1 MRVSVVFGYLL
12 LCFIWGTSWV
22 AIKFSLTGFPPLLG
36 AALRFAAASLI
47 LFGYARWRGIPVAPS
62 RVLWRPLLISS
73 VLVYVLDYGL
83 IYWAEQYLAAGV
95 TAIFFSTFPL
105 FTALF
110 ANFLFRSEPF
120 RPRVQV
126 GLGLGFLGVL
136 VIFERELLQTRF
148 EPILAAASLGVLTAA
163 AAGSVSSL
171 IVKKRLSAV
180 DPVAL
185 SLQQMVFGAVALL
198 AIGLAVGESRALH
211 ATPKALLAVLYLGL
225 AASAL
230 AFVLYYWLLQKLSA
244 ITLSLLV
251 FVLPVVAVLFDW
263 LLLGQKLAPQT
274 AVGMLIILGGVGL
287 SLRPG
292 ARSGLR
298 SSSSNEPA
306 AAQPK
311 TRPGLGAPVAQVEE
325 DVCWDNQGVR

>member
-1 MRVSVVFGYLL
+1 MSVVFGYLL

-22 AIKFSLTGFPPLLG
+22 AIKFSLLGFPPLLG
-36 AALRFAAASLI
+36 AALRFAVASVL
-47 LFGYARWRGIPVAPS
+47 LLAYARLRSIPVAPA
-62 RVLWRPLLISS
+62 RATWRPLLATAI
-73 VLVYVLDYGL
+73 LVYVLDYGL
-83 IYWAEQYLAAGV
+83 IYWAEQYLSAGV

-120 RPRVQV
+120 RLRVQA
-126 GLGLGFLGVL
+126 GLGLGFAGVL

-148 EPILAAASLGVLTAA
+148 EPILAAASLGVLIAA

-171 IVKKRLSAV
+171 LVKKRLPKIN
-180 DPVAL
+180 PVAL
-185 SLQQMVFGAVALL
+185 SLQQMVFGALALL
-198 AIGLAVGESRALH
+198 SIGLATGEAGALH
-211 ATPKALLAVLYLGL
+211 VTPQALLAVLYLGL

-230 AFVLYYWLLQKLSA
+230 AFVLYYWLLQELSA

-263 LLLGQKLAPQT
+263 LLLGQTLAPQT

-287 SLRPG
+287 SMNIR
-292 ARSGLR
+292 
-298 SSSSNEPA
+298 
-306 AAQPK
+306 QPK
-311 TRPGLGAPVAQVEE
+311 TKLAGPSLKPIPATGSKLKTAPDSPLSSPDLERR
-325 DVCWDNQGVR
+325 VCDNRGVG